1 MSSDPNQ
8 TVQAFIDLCARHEN
22 NFYKFVHEVHIHDDG
37 LFEKLMGWLEGI
49 LSFLRNGP
57 KSGPLDMNRLVEEAT
72 LRGDID
78 SDKAKEE
85 IDQLIKWQAR
95 RRKWHEDKTRQKM
108 ASGGDM
114 NGWLNTAPDNAFTT
128 SDFGLN
134 EVNSAPLLPI
144 HETRL
149 TMRKADLDDLNNVD
163 DDDNSSDEDESDDQ
177 ADPIEAEKRRRKKKQ
192 DHLRRSAGEPEKPEV
207 SEVLKLQTEFLLQL
221 RNVLAE

>member
-1 MSSDPNQ
+1 MVEVVEKAQSQDMSSDPNQ

-49 LSFLRNGP
+49 LSFLRSGP
-57 KSGPLDMNRLVEEAT
+57 KSGPLDMNRLVEEAV

-78 SDKAKEE
+78 GNKAKEE
-85 IDQLIKWQAR
+85 IDQLIKWQAQ

-128 SDFGLN
+128 SDFHLN
-134 EVNSAPLLPI
+134 E
-144 HETRL
+144 T
-149 TMRKADLDDLNNVD
+149 DLDDLNNVD
-163 DDDNSSDEDESDDQ
+163 DDNNSSDEDESDDQ

-192 DHLRRSAGEPEKPEV
+192 DHLRRSAGEPEKPEI
-207 SEVLKLQTEFLLQL
+207 SEILKLQVEFLLQL